1 MLTAGNVD
9 NIDHNPS
16 ARTAKDS
23 FHGTAVSLTQHH
35 SHDSPG
41 IAQEVVVIN
50 PNIPKRKGISDLPE
64 GYTNILPVAI
74 SAEDLHAPAVNSQV
88 KAFKHIR

>member
-1 MLTAGNVD
+1 MD

-23 FHGTAVSLTQHH
+23 FHGTAVSLTQHP

-41 IAQEVVVIN
+41 KAQEVVVIN
-50 PNIPKRKGISDLPE
+50 PNISKRKGISDLPE
-64 GYTNILPVAI
+64 GYTNIMMTYMHLR
-74 SAEDLHAPAVNSQV
+74 LTV
-88 KAFKHIR
+88 KLRHKQI